1 MSARK
6 LPVTVARF
14 GLGAAFFTF
23 GLNGFLHFIPMPPPP
38 PAAGGFLG
46 AMVATGYLLPL
57 VKGTEVLSSL
67 LLLSNRYVPLALSL
81 LAPVL
86 VNIVAF
92 HLFLAPAGLALPFV
106 LLAAELYLAW
116 SYRAVYAPMLQA
128 RVNPEQT
135 EGTEQPASQRIAAH
149 V

>member
-6 LPVTVARF
+6 LPAIARF
-14 GLGAAFFTF
+14 ALGAAFFTF
-23 GLNGFLHFIPMPPPP
+23 GLNGFLHFLPMPPPP
-38 PAAGGFLG
+38 PAAGSFFG
-46 AMVATGYLLPL
+46 AMIATGYLFPL

-67 LLLSNRYVPLALSL
+67 LLLSNRYVPLALAL
-81 LAPVL
+81 LAPLL

-92 HLFLAPAGLALPFV
+92 HLFLAPAGLGLPLV

-128 RVNPEQT
+128 RVALEQT
-135 EGTEQPASQRIAAH
+135 ESTEHGAGHRIPAHS
-149 V
+149 